1 MDSAGDCLR
10 NAGVKTS
17 RSVSVHTSGVLVLLL
32 SAATSGCGAAR
43 HTDFRDTTHGIAFR
57 YPAGWFVTGF
67 STTSSPSR
75 LVAASYLVKRS
86 QVEGDCGGM
95 DALNK
100 LPSGGAAVLI
110 IDYGRGAA
118 TSSFPARPQRFRL
131 RDGKYGNYEC
141 FGQSYLFRF
150 NSAGRDLQAHV
161 AIGRLATAR
170 RRDEALAILNSLGRS
185 S

>member
-1 MDSAGDCLR
+1 MDSKVCHLR
-10 NAGVKTS
+10 NAGVNTS
-17 RSVSVHTSGVLVLLL
+17 RPVRVYVCGLLVVVL
-32 SAATSGCGAAR
+32 SATSGCGTAR
-43 HTDFRDTTHGIAFR
+43 HTGFRDTTRGIAFR

-67 STTSSPSR
+67 SKTNFPSR
-75 LVAASYLVKRS
+75 LVAASYPVTRL

-110 IDYGRGAA
+110 IDYARAAA

-141 FGQSYLFRF
+141 FGQSYLFHF

-161 AIGRLATAR
+161 VIGHLATAR
-170 RRDEALAILNSLGRS
+170 RRDEALAILDSLARS